1 MTGRRPTEPVLPST
15 SAEAFTPPDVA
26 STASWDALSLLPV
39 AAFVFAL
46 VAWCATAGLAYN
58 SESLG
63 IAGATVAMFPT
74 GFGATGLIARGP
86 ERTRPKP
93 SALRL
98 LAISAAGGFAAMLLF
113 FLFMSAIWPSL

>member
-1 MTGRRPTEPVLPST
+1 MLPST

-39 AAFVFAL
+39 AAFVFA
-46 VAWCATAGLAYN
+46 VVSWCVTAGLAYN

-74 GFGATGLIARGP
+74 GFGVAGLIARGP
-86 ERTRPKP
+86 ERARPKP
-93 SALRL
+93 SAVRL
-98 LAISAAGGFAAMLLF
+98 LAISAGCGCAAMLLF
-113 FLFMSAIWPSL
+113 FLFMAAIWPSL